1 MYKRYLVELIINHKK
16 SFCILYVKTFLNLLS
31 LHVVFLQFTSL
42 YDNMKI
48 SFFQYDFTFHLIFQ
62 LCPYE
67 CIYQNI
73 YKFYVELLFTMLK
86 FQFYR
91 NTLFVN

>member
-1 MYKRYLVELIINHKK
+1 
-16 SFCILYVKTFLNLLS
+16 
-31 LHVVFLQFTSL
+31 
-42 YDNMKI
+42 MKI
-48 SFFQYDFTFHLIFQ
+48 SFFQYDFTFNLIFQ